1 MKAKK
6 KMKIG
11 TKVYICIGILFA
23 YFCVAQIFN
32 YTNIKKLY
40 EAAVVVGETAGISA
54 EQQQI
59 VEETYQLAK
68 FEDIAGTGVMFVIT
82 IVVLVVL
89 WTHILKPLRKAIVKL
104 ASRLDR
110 NLVDDEMGIMTN
122 GINGL
127 LDGLESILGHVKDNS
142 RAIVKSTGLIEGNI
156 KEANGTANSIA
167 STMEELAASADE
179 ISVTVASVTE
189 DARKVNE
196 LLKEM
201 EAMTQSVLER
211 TERLNG
217 YATETTQASEVSQ
230 QTLAKRIEEIK
241 ASTSAAI
248 EKSREV
254 EKIDTLTGDILSI
267 AGQTNLLSLNASIEA
282 ARAGEHGR
290 GFAVVADEI
299 AKLSQNSAQA
309 ASGIQ
314 QLSGVVIEAVNQLT
328 QSSEA
333 ILALMLERV
342 AKDYDANVQ
351 TGKQYETDTAD
362 ICEVMREFR
371 ESVLSVNA
379 KIATMVKGFD
389 EIETAI
395 GENAIGIVDTTESVE
410 ALVTLM
416 SHVSEEV
423 KSSAG
428 TVATLDKTVETYVR

>member
-110 NLVDDEMGIMTN
+110 NLADDEMGIMTN

>member
-1 MKAKK
+1 MKATK

-110 NLVDDEMGIMTN
+110 NLADDEMGIMTN

-309 ASGIQ
+309 AAGIQ

>member
-1 MKAKK
+1 MKATK

-40 EAAVVVGETAGISA
+40 EAAVVAGETAGISA

-68 FEDIAGTGVMFVIT
+68 LEDIAGTGVMFVIT

-110 NLVDDEMGIMTN
+110 NLADDEMGIMTN

-167 STMEELAASADE
+167 STMEELAASTDE

-189 DARKVNE
+189 EARKVNE

-217 YATETTQASEVSQ
+217 YATETTQASEISQ
-230 QTLAKRIEEIK
+230 QTLTKRIEEIK

-314 QLSGVVIEAVNQLT
+314 QLSGVVIEAVNQLI

-371 ESVLSVNA
+371 ESVLSVNT

>member
-1 MKAKK
+1 MKATK

-32 YTNIKKLY
+32 YTNINKLY
-40 EAAVVVGETAGISA
+40 EAAVVAGETAGISA

-110 NLVDDEMGIMTN
+110 NLADDEMGIMTN

>member
-1 MKAKK
+1 MKATK

-110 NLVDDEMGIMTN
+110 NLADDEMGIMTN

-217 YATETTQASEVSQ
+217 YATETTQASEISQ
-230 QTLAKRIEEIK
+230 QTLTKRIEEIK

-309 ASGIQ
+309 AAGIQ